1 MKVLVEVS
9 ARHAHLT
16 AADFEVLFGAGAA
29 LTFRKAL
36 SQPGEFLSH
45 ERVDVVGPKRT
56 IPNVAILG
64 PLRPRSQVEMSMTDL
79 KTLGA
84 SAPVRESGDVA
95 GSAPVTLV
103 GPKGQVTLS
112 EGLIV
117 AKRHVHMTPA
127 DAAQAGV
134 RDKQVVSVRVAGNRP
149 LVFGDVVV
157 RVRDTFALAFHID
170 TDEGNA
176 AGVETLDLYGDILT
190 EGI

>member
-9 ARHAHLT
+9 ARHVHLT
-16 AADFEVLFGAGAA
+16 EADFEALFGKDAA

-56 IPNVAILG
+56 VANVAILG
-64 PLRPRSQVEMSMTDL
+64 PLRPRAQVEMSMTDL

-95 GSAPVTLV
+95 GSAPITLV
-103 GPKGQVTLS
+103 GPMGQVALS

-117 AKRHVHMTPA
+117 AKRHIHMTPA

-134 RDKQVVSVRVAGNRP
+134 RDRQIVAVRVAGSRP

-176 AGVETLDLYGDILT
+176 AGVETPDLYGEILT